1 VRIAAYSDVEYRHDG
16 ESLYAPESFVVFMS
30 RLGAFASHLIL
41 VGRLSPERGTSHYR
55 IPDGVGFLELPHYAR
70 LSRPWTALGAMTRS
84 VRRFW
89 RLLGEV
95 DAVWL
100 LGPHPLAMVFA
111 VAARLRRKRV
121 VLGVRQDFPSHM
133 RTRHPRRYDIRG
145 AAQVMEAIWR
155 GLGRLFPM
163 VAVGPDLARRY
174 RGGEVLP
181 IVISLVED
189 EDVTTREEALAR
201 SYDGDLTLLS
211 VGRLD
216 PEKNPLLLADVLA
229 RLREQEPRWRLV
241 VCGDGTMRQELED
254 RVRESGNEDHAD
266 FLGYLSLDSGL
277 RDHYRD
283 SHMFLHVSWTEGVPQ
298 VLFESFAAGL
308 PVVATA
314 VGGVPELAEGRSV
327 LIPPGDVDA
336 AVDAC
341 RRVATDPALRAE
353 LIDAGLGCLKR
364 YSLDSEASRVAAVL
378 AGAAPGDVA
387 RSA

>member
-1 VRIAAYSDVEYRHDG
+1 MAAR
-16 ESLYAPESFVVFMS
+16 APPS
-30 RLGAFASHLIL
+30 G
-41 VGRLSPERGTSHYR
+41 
-55 IPDGVGFLELPHYAR
+55 
-70 LSRPWTALGAMTRS
+70 
-84 VRRFW
+84 
-89 RLLGEV
+89 
-95 DAVWL
+95 
-100 LGPHPLAMVFA
+100 LAFA
-111 VAARLRRKRV
+111 VAARLRGKRV

-145 AAQVMEAIWR
+145 AA
-155 GLGRLFPM
+155 M
-163 VAVGPDLARRY
+163 VLEGDLARAGAPASRWWPWG
-174 RGGEVLP
+174 RTSPGAIGGGEVLP
-181 IVISLVED
+181 IVISLVD
-189 EDVTTREEALAR
+189 EEHVTTREEALAR

-308 PVVATA
+308 P
-314 VGGVPELAEGRSV
+314 GGGHGGGRGAGAGGGP
-327 LIPPGDVDA
+327 LGA
-336 AVDAC
+336 
-341 RRVATDPALRAE
+341 DPARRRWMPRWMRA
-353 LIDAGLGCLKR
+353 AGWRPIPLC
-364 YSLDSEASRVAAVL
+364 
-378 AGAAPGDVA
+378 A
-387 RSA
+387 RSWWTPGSSA